1 MGDSAMM
8 KANKA
13 FSLMELMVVVTIV
26 GVVAAFGIPN
36 YQRSVNISTAK
47 DAISNLKLIAAAQQ
61 LYLAR
66 NGFYYPQAGG
76 PMDVFQINTNLH
88 LNILAQ
94 QGIVYTCTAGAPQCS
109 AATTGWTYS
118 VTLPTTLPVCT
129 AGACPYTPTY

>member
-1 MGDSAMM
+1 
-8 KANKA
+8 
-13 FSLMELMVVVTIV
+13 MELMVVVTIV

-36 YQRSVNISTAK
+36 YQRSLNISVAK

-66 NGFYYPQAGG
+66 NGVYYPVAAQSPAN
-76 PMDVFQINTNLH
+76 VFNINTNLH

-94 QGIVYTCTAGAPQCS
+94 QGIVYTCTAGLAPQCS